1 MLPLKLYKELFPHVT
16 RQDMLRSIDHRVQLL
31 AYNKKEIR
39 QYGVCYLHVKC
50 KNRVK
55 LCKFYVVDS
64 KFNPI
69 IGVNSACHLGLLKF
83 TEPVFENW
91 TDTTPIKSSELN
103 IDVLCKTTRKLS
115 PDKSLSHD
123 KDKSLSCDKVSNVT
137 RKLSPDNSLSCDKV
151 TKLSNVSDVSD
162 IPETLTREWIINH
175 EKYKHLFQGIGCF
188 KCNPVSIE
196 MQEGSTPVRKPAR
209 KVPLALREKFK
220 QEIDSMVKAGIL
232 TEVTPEMSTPEWLNS
247 FVIVKKPNGNL
258 RVCLDPTDLNKHIIR
273 PICNMRTLEEIID
286 MLKGSAYFAVFD
298 STKSFF
304 HVPLDCESKQLTAM
318 LTPIGIY
325 LYNVLAMGLSN
336 ATDIFEKCMRNI
348 VDGLQGVVNIA
359 NDVLVFAT
367 EYKKFKKML
376 SIFLTDA

>member
-1 MLPLKLYKELFPHVT
+1 MCGNLLPLRLYKELFPYVT
-16 RQDMLRSIDHRVQLL
+16 RQEMLRSIDHRVQLL
-31 AYNKKEIR
+31 AYNKKEIC

-50 KNRVK
+50 KNCVK
-55 LCKFYVVDS
+55 LFKFYVVDS

-69 IGVNSACHLGLLKF
+69 IGVNSACCLGLLKF

-91 TDTTPIKSSELN
+91 TDTTPIKSFKLN
-103 IDVLCKTTRKLS
+103 IDAICKTTKKLS

-123 KDKSLSCDKVSNVT
+123 KFEKVS
-137 RKLSPDNSLSCDKV
+137 KV

-175 EKYKHLFQGIGCF
+175 KKYKHLFQGIGHF
-188 KCNPVSIE
+188 KCNPISIE

-209 KVPLALREKFK
+209 KVPLALRKKYK
-220 QEIDSMVKAGIL
+220 QEIDLMVKAGIL

-258 RVCLDPTDLNKHIIR
+258 RVCLDPTDLNKHIIHS
-273 PICNMRTLEEIID
+273 ICNMRTLEEIID
-286 MLKGSAYFAVFD
+286 MLKGSKYFAVFD

-304 HVPLDCESKQLTAM
+304 HFPLDRESKQLTAM
-318 LTPIGIY
+318 FTPIGIY

-336 ATDIFEKCMRNI
+336 TTDIFEKCM
-348 VDGLQGVVNIA
+348 
-359 NDVLVFAT
+359 
-367 EYKKFKKML
+367 
-376 SIFLTDA
+376 